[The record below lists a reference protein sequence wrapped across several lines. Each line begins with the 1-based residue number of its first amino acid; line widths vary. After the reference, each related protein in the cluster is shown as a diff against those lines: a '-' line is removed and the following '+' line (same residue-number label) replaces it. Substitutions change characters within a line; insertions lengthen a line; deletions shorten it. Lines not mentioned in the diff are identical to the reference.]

1 MCSTIEEDPA
11 TLKEKFPVQS
21 KEADEITEIIAS
33 SFISSVAFFSP
44 FASVL
49 KESANQF
56 VKLKIRLFK
65 LKLQAFDQGLNLE
78 QDKINRFF
86 SELTQEQQ
94 DWLGEYLIE
103 TLYSAD
109 EREKCRLYG
118 FIFHEMI
125 LKNIP
130 KTQARRLIC
139 AIQNTFIEDLRKLV
153 TYVPNKVGE
162 DEISIPLQNVGLLL
176 NVGFNGGVLADESE
190 QGEPSGT
197 VYILSARGELLLEI
211 LKKHKWFCNGD

>member
-86 SELTQEQQ
+86 SE
-94 DWLGEYLIE
+94 
-103 TLYSAD
+103 
-109 EREKCRLYG
+109 
-118 FIFHEMI
+118 
-125 LKNIP
+125 
-130 KTQARRLIC
+130 
-139 AIQNTFIEDLRKLV
+139 
-153 TYVPNKVGE
+153 
-162 DEISIPLQNVGLLL
+162 
-176 NVGFNGGVLADESE
+176 
-190 QGEPSGT
+190 
-197 VYILSARGELLLEI
+197 
-211 LKKHKWFCNGD
+211 